1 MIKLNIVV
9 TVEKV
14 EGSFFLLN
22 MIGGRLIYC
31 GGLLINLFLVN

>member
-14 EGSFFLLN
+14 EGSFFYIEYDWWSVDLLWW
-22 MIGGRLIYC
+22 IID
-31 GGLLINLFLVN
+31 